1 MNEVLSGSSEHPE
14 RISRFEI
21 LEVLGEGAMGVVY
34 RARDPVLER
43 EVALKLIRPELAGE
57 TKNRSRF
64 LRECRAAATI
74 NHPGVATIY
83 EAGETDDGRLFL
95 ASELIDGRALNEIVS
110 EGRLPPTEVVDLGIQ
125 LADALDAAHR
135 KGAVHRDIKPSNLM
149 VNADGRLKVLDFGL
163 ARLVS
168 SDDSSFDDDRRT
180 AEMTQEG
187 AVVGTP
193 AYMSPEQASGMKV
206 DARTDIF
213 SAGCVL
219 YELVTGR
226 SPFHSAS
233 VPETLR
239 RVLVEEPPSIASS
252 ADGIPVGLEE
262 VLRGVLVKDRDS
274 RTATASEMAAAF
286 RALRGGPS
294 TTLVEQVQPEARGR
308 RRGLVAGGIVGLV
321 AIVVAAFIV
330 WQWSR
335 PTLAFASS
343 DRLLVADVENLT
355 GDEAFD
361 LALHTALVKDLK
373 QSTFATV
380 FGSQQVQR
388 TLRLMR
394 QPADSFIDE
403 ELGRDICRFSAIRAM
418 VVPRIEQTGDS
429 YTLEA
434 AIVDPQTGR
443 HVEQIRVSADS
454 REDVLLEAIDDLT
467 RQVRT
472 RLGETLE
479 SIDEADF
486 PISDVTTSSWEALH
500 YFALGQAE
508 WVKGNLEETKRM
520 FQLALD
526 IDPEFATC
534 RGTLGLLLIQLL
546 NEPEQ
551 GKIELAQALVDG
563 ETLPRDEYLMLRAV
577 NRQFVDGDLEGAL
590 GEYQLVS
597 DIYPNLSVPHNNQ
610 GRILTALGRYD
621 EAVQKYEKA
630 TTLDPKAAMP
640 LINLAFMYISVAP
653 NAASAEDVCR
663 RLVDIDA
670 EVANYHS
677 LLGWA
682 VAVQGRYE
690 EAREILER
698 AVDLDPDH
706 GYAVPNLGLVLMAE
720 GNPESAILYFR
731 RSMARVRES
740 GNAAAERSANIDL
753 IMALA
758 AAGDR
763 EQVRSLVDEAERGL
777 IEDKGRDG
785 LDFWDHSYLAQLFAA
800 ADRLGEAEEHFAF
813 VESMAEQDNARHG
826 FEVGRCCAMLGRR
839 ECAIE
844 GVARALELGYPD
856 PFQPLMDTSMN
867 SLLGDPEFMTLFPVN
882 GWELEPEP

>member
-1 MNEVLSGSSEHPE
+1 MNEVLSGSHAHPE
-14 RISRFEI
+14 RISRFEL

-57 TKNRSRF
+57 AKNRSRF

-83 EAGETDDGRLFL
+83 EAGETDEGRLFL
-95 ASELIDGRALNEIVS
+95 ASELVDGKALNEIVS
-110 EGRLPPTEVVDLGIQ
+110 EGPLPPTEVVDLGVQ
-125 LADALDAAHR
+125 LADALEAAHR

-149 VNADGRLKVLDFGL
+149 LNADGQLKVLDFGL

-180 AEMTQEG
+180 VDQTQEG

-206 DARTDIF
+206 DARTDLF

-226 SPFHSAS
+226 SPFHSDS

-239 RVLVEEPPSIASS
+239 RVLVEEPRSIASS
-252 ADGIPVGLEE
+252 ADAIPVGLEE
-262 VLRGVLVKDRDS
+262 VLRGVLAKDRDS

-286 RALRGGPS
+286 RELRGGSS
-294 TTLVEQVQPEARGR
+294 TTMVDQIRPEVRRR
-308 RRGLVAGGIVGLV
+308 RRGLVAGGIAGLV
-321 AIVVAAFIV
+321 VIVVAAVFV

-335 PTLAFASS
+335 PSLAFASS
-343 DRLLVADVENLT
+343 DRLLVTDVENLT
-355 GDEAFD
+355 SDEAFD

-380 FGSQQVQR
+380 FGPQQVQR

-394 QPADSFIDE
+394 HPVDSFIDE

-418 VVPRIEQTGDS
+418 VVPRIEQDGNS

-434 AIVDPQTGR
+434 VIVDPQTGR
-443 HVEQIRVSADS
+443 QVEQIRVSAES
-454 REDVLLEAIDDLT
+454 REDVLLEAIDGLT

-534 RGTLGLLLIQLL
+534 RGTLGLLLIQLM

-551 GKIELAQALVDG
+551 GKVELRQALADG

-577 NRQFVDGDLEGAL
+577 NRQFVDEDLEGAL
-590 GEYQLVS
+590 AEYELVS
-597 DIYPNLSVPHNNQ
+597 DIYPNLSVPYNNQ
-610 GRILTALGRYD
+610 GRILTALGRFD
-621 EAVQKYEKA
+621 EAVKKYQKA
-630 TTLDPKAAMP
+630 TSLDPNAMMP
-640 LINLAFMYISVAP
+640 LINLSFMYISVAP
-653 NAASAEDVCR
+653 NAVAAEDVCR
-663 RLVDIDA
+663 RLVGIDA
-670 EVANYHS
+670 DVANYHS

-690 EAREILER
+690 EAQEILER

-706 GYAVPNLGLVLMAE
+706 AYAVPNLGLVLMAE

-731 RSMARVRES
+731 RNLARVRES
-740 GNAAAERSANIDL
+740 GNVMAERGGGLDL
-753 IMALA
+753 VMALA

-763 EQVRSLVDEAERGL
+763 DQVRSLVDEAKRGL
-777 IEDKGRDG
+777 VEGEGRETWS
-785 LDFWDHSYLAQLFAA
+785 LWDHSYLVQLFAA
-800 ADRLGEAEEHFAF
+800 ADRLGEAEEHFII
-813 VESMAEQDNARHG
+813 VESLAAGDDPGHR
-826 FEVGRCCAMLGRR
+826 FELARCCAMLGRR

-844 GVARALELGYPD
+844 ETGRALEMGYSD
-856 PFQPLMDTSMN
+856 PFQPMLDPSMN
-867 SLLGDPEFMTLFPVN
+867 SLLGDPEYMALFPVN
-882 GWELEPEP
+882 GWETEPGS